1 MLLIRSTLWRVGV
14 QRKVAGCSVYYFFL
28 AVVGQLGRFG
38 LEFRTFIYLISIL
51 FAQVDHRVSD
61 TRFEWHVTN
70 TTQEERPK

>member
-38 LEFRTFIYLISIL
+38 LEFRTFIYLISSYL
-51 FAQVDHRVSD
+51 DFLRSSGPQS
-61 TRFEWHVTN
+61 E
-70 TTQEERPK
+70 